1 MKPYLPYLLYVAKAL
16 GAAAVAGVGALAVGY
31 TDDVLTTA
39 ELWFA
44 IASAVAAGGAVFGIK
59 NGDKPL

>member
-1 MKPYLPYLLYVAKAL
+1 MKPYLLYVAKAL

-44 IASAVAAGGAVFGIK
+44 IASAVSAGGAVFGIR
-59 NGDKPL
+59 NGSKPA